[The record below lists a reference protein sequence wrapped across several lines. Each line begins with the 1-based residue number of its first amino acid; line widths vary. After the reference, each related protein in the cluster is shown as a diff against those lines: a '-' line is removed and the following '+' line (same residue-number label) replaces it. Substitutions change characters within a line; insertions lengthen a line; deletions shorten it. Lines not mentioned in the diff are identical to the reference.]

1 MLPTLLEL
9 LLPFVVAVGAA
20 EFEEEDEDEVVEA
33 ALAAENPR
41 EGEDGPPLPDED
53 LVKAFVDD
61 DEEEEEDDDLEN
73 EGDKEEEEEEE
84 EALLETKFVVVFELD
99 FFAVLFSFFDPI

>member
-61 DEEEEEDDDLEN
+61 DEEEEEDDDGDLEN
-73 EGDKEEEEEEE
+73 EGDKEEEE